1 MRVLKGVAYTYRE
14 IDDVVECSR
23 EIQLMR
29 VTRDLVTQTG
39 VPEEDRHRK
48 EVGVALIDF
57 DVVCLF

>member
-1 MRVLKGVAYTYRE
+1 MKGVAYTYRE

-48 EVGVALIDF
+48 EVAFALIDF